1 MKYSNHSVRSA
12 NGFKTSASKL
22 RPTPAQSEGGRCEK
36 CERTI
41 NRGDMV
47 IWSRQHGLFHA
58 PCYRIL
64 TSDIGT
70 PGASS
75 LDADAVQSIVANA
88 IEGLKSNVP
97 EPVNE
102 KVLAKLIDAAMAK
115 FAPRE
120 IKVVVPG
127 KITKAIKHA
136 HVMLEKLLF
145 VTGLRRHSYLY
156 GPPGSGKSTAAMHAA
171 KALGLEYGYIALN
184 PQTPESRL
192 LGFKDAS
199 GKYQPTVLF
208 DMYKNGGVFCIDEM
222 DNGSAALLTT
232 LNGLLENGIG
242 SFPCGMI
249 ERHKDFVVVGTGN
262 TAGRGGNL
270 QFPERRAF
278 DAAFAE
284 RFAYLRF
291 EYDEVMERHVAF
303 SKYDKAGDW
312 VDWVQNVRR
321 FAVANDPRLVV
332 SPRAT
337 FAIADFLAQPKS
349 PFAIAETLDAVL
361 FKGVEVER
369 VNRIM
374 SACPMPSA
382 A

>member
-1 MKYSNHSVRSA
+1 MKYSNHNIRNA
-12 NGFKTSASKL
+12 NGFKTNTSRERAV
-22 RPTPAQSEGGRCEK
+22 PALAEGKCEK
-36 CERTI
+36 CDQSI
-41 NRGDMV
+41 NRGDFV
-47 IWSRQHGLFHA
+47 SWSRKHGLFHA
-58 PCYRIL
+58 PCYKIL
-64 TSDIGT
+64 TSDIRM
-70 PGASS
+70 PSVAS
-75 LDADAVQSIVANA
+75 LDESAVQSIVANA
-88 IEGLKSNVP
+88 LEGLKSNGQP
-97 EPVNE
+97 QELDE
-102 KVLAKLIDAAMAK
+102 TVLAKLIDKAMAK

-145 VTGLRRHSYLY
+145 VVGLRRHAYLF

-171 KALGLEYGYIALN
+171 KALGLKYGYIALN

-208 DMYKNGGVFCIDEM
+208 DLYKNGGVFCIDEM

-242 SFPCGMI
+242 SFPCGTI
-249 ERHKDFVVVGTGN
+249 ERHPDFVVVGTGN

-303 SKYDKAGDW
+303 SKYEKAGDW
-312 VDWVQNVRR
+312 VDWVQAVRR
-321 FAVANDPRLVV
+321 FAMQHDPRLVV

-337 FAIADFLAQPKS
+337 FAVADFLAQPKS
-349 PFAIAETLDAVL
+349 PFSINETLDAVL
-361 FKGVEVER
+361 FKGVESER
-369 VNRIM
+369 INRIM
-374 SACPMPSA
+374 NACPLPVA